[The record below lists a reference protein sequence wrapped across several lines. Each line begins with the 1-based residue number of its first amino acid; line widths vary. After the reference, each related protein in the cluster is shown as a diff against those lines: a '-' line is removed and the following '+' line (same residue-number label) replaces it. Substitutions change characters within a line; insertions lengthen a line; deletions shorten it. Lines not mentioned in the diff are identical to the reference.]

1 MWGMVQ
7 RSSGRGCWYRL
18 VLSPDVRCVVKP
30 ALRASVDCPFCSSPA
45 SRIAHP
51 ASSVQRSLA
60 STAHHPHARHRVP
73 AVTRRPIRISRS
85 RQSART
91 APHAAATTDQ
101 RPAPAAGSANEHW
114 APFTHHYP
122 TLPPF
127 HPSSPFIIALGRAS
141 SNLRFLALTCR
152 LSSTQPSA
160 HTTSLHSLT
169 SRTVHCYSAFSASPP
184 TRHSSQHLRAALTH
198 APAVHCS
205 RTFLRATDS
214 RRSAA
219 PSVLRRSR
227 LAIPAI
233 ATYNTSLRRC
243 PQFQQRDPRS
253 DALQRKEALDL
264 LPLRNK
270 P

>member
-1 MWGMVQ
+1 MVQ

-60 STAHHPHARHRVP
+60 STAHHPHVRHRVP

-101 RPAPAAGSANEHW
+101 RPASSTSSRQRERALGTLH
-114 APFTHHYP
+114 APLPYP
-122 TLPPF
+122 STLPPVF
-127 HPSSPFIIALGRAS
+127 TLHHRARTGLFKSTLPRTHLPSFI
-141 SNLRFLALTCR
+141 NPTLRTHHLPPL
-152 LSSTQPSA
+152 
-160 HTTSLHSLT
+160 LT